1 MALGDNTIL
10 ALFEPAD
17 DISAAVTAAVTAGK
31 FVKISGNPQAGPL
44 LDVSSPTSPLSGGNL
59 LQVAACVAGDKA
71 FGVTKWDTVAVGDVV
86 GLFTG
91 NQIVPMVAGAAIA
104 AGQEV
109 QSDLNGLPIPLAAGK
124 ANGLAVSG
132 GAGGATVFIQLYK

>member
-10 ALFEPAD
+10 ALAEPAD
-17 DISAAVTAAVTAGK
+17 DITAAVTAVVTSGK
-31 FVKISGNPQAGPL
+31 FVKISGNPQGGPL
-44 LDVSSPTSPLSGGNL
+44 LDISTPTSPLTKGNV
-59 LQVAACVAGDKA
+59 LQVAPCVAGDKA
-71 FGVTKWDTVAVGDVV
+71 FGVTKWDTAAVDDIV

-91 NQIVPMVAGAAIA
+91 NQIVPMVAGAAIT

-124 ANGLAVSG
+124 ANGMAVSG